1 MAKLFYY
8 AIIQKISI
16 REGGISFMR
25 YIGGKS
31 ILLDSIYKEIQKAD
45 NIFTVMD
52 IFSGSGVVGNYL
64 KTKGL
69 NIYSNDFLYFSYVLA
84 RGTLGICHVPTF
96 DKLKINEVVEYLNNL
111 TLKDTEFSIE
121 DCFIYQNYSPNINC
135 QRMYFQNENAIKID
149 IIRQQIEVWKSKK
162 LLNDDEYFY
171 LLAMLI
177 NAVPFVA
184 NITGTFGAYLK
195 FWDARTYNHLTLQK
209 PNITENNST
218 IRCFYGDY
226 KDVLNYQVDLLY
238 ADPPYNTREYL
249 PNYHILETIAR
260 YDNPIIKGITGLRP
274 YQKQKSD
281 FCKKNKAR
289 EAFETLIRDA
299 NARYILISY
308 NNEGILSTEELK
320 NLCKKY
326 AIENSFSLVEIDYR
340 KYRSKISDNN
350 KGLKEQLYFFRR
362 H

>member
-1 MAKLFYY
+1 
-8 AIIQKISI
+8 
-16 REGGISFMR
+16 
-25 YIGGKS
+25 
-31 ILLDSIYKEIQKAD
+31 
-45 NIFTVMD
+45 
-52 IFSGSGVVGNYL
+52 
-64 KTKGL
+64 
-69 NIYSNDFLYFSYVLA
+69 
-84 RGTLGICHVPTF
+84 
-96 DKLKINEVVEYLNNL
+96 
-111 TLKDTEFSIE
+111 
-121 DCFIYQNYSPNINC
+121 
-135 QRMYFQNENAIKID
+135 
-149 IIRQQIEVWKSKK
+149 
-162 LLNDDEYFY
+162 
-171 LLAMLI
+171 MLI